1 MPPPSPVPLLALA
14 ARVASSSYSTA
25 AAAAVRAVPP
35 AAASSLPTSVGG
47 VRSFFS
53 SYAKPWE
60 AEGAPAAGNGEG
72 EEEVLNRAALVAHLA
87 ETHDLT
93 KAEGGRILDTVLDS
107 ITEVRAAPSCLTDEG
122 VVVGGASPFSSSAFA
137 PCLVPLC
144 RVVQCH
150 FFSSLLDCL
159 IA

>member
-14 ARVASSSYSTA
+14 ARVASSSSSTA

-122 VVVGGASPFSSSAFA
+122 VVVGGASPFSYLRICPLPRPFVSCRTVSFFLIFA
-137 PCLVPLC
+137 
-144 RVVQCH
+144 
-150 FFSSLLDCL
+150 
-159 IA
+159 